1 MRLTNKSHRS
11 LITVPLRCLRALH
24 AAGFIHNDV
33 KPGNIL
39 LGQEESETKDTPHL
53 VDFGTVTRRKDATA
67 AAQDEKVEAV
77 VPAAIPKR
85 VPGSQQFASIT
96 AHEGLRP
103 TRAVD
108 DLESLVYVLLFLKDG
123 KLPWAGERY
132 EEVPE
137 LKRQMLAS
145 DLSKD
150 EDEGL
155 AALWTQVRECREA
168 GAIDYEACLACLGAA
183 RSMR

>member
-1 MRLTNKSHRS
+1 M
-11 LITVPLRCLRALH
+11 
-24 AAGFIHNDV
+24 
-33 KPGNIL
+33 
-39 LGQEESETKDTPHL
+39 
-53 VDFGTVTRRKDATA
+53 
-67 AAQDEKVEAV
+67 
-77 VPAAIPKR
+77 PAAIPKR

-145 DLSKD
+145 HLSKD

-168 GAIDYEACLACLGAA
+168 GAIDYEACLVSLGAA
-183 RSMR
+183 RSTR